1 MRERKKESP
10 VQPGTATS
18 RAMREE
24 NEDVVQE
31 QGTSNSVELDG
42 AVSSSTE
49 PDK

>member
-1 MRERKKESP
+1 
-10 VQPGTATS
+10 
-18 RAMREE
+18 MREE